1 MITMICT
8 GCFYMS
14 LLLFDNLT
22 AQKNPKIKNMKALML
37 GVLLEGL
44 LLFLFLYRRFVMW
57 AVMLLGQVR
66 NELAYPFRHYL
77 TYVVNHHLGLN
88 DKIREIWLV
97 VVAKYKE
104 AS

>member
-1 MITMICT
+1 
-8 GCFYMS
+8 
-14 LLLFDNLT
+14 
-22 AQKNPKIKNMKALML
+22 MKALML
-37 GVLLEGL
+37 WVLLEGL